1 MNNQIG
7 SVWNKWDFHVHTPY
21 SILNNN
27 YGFNPFE
34 DGDEKKFDTY
44 VQTLFTKAI
53 EKNVVAI
60 GITDYFMIE
69 GYKRIRQDYLGNPE
83 KMRLLFPDEGMRN
96 RVANILVFPNIELRL
111 KIFIGEEAN
120 SVNYHVIFSDKVP
133 IQEIEDNFLQELKF
147 NPRAGQEKSLTRS
160 NIEQYGK
167 KIKEENGAKGSD
179 LLVGLKHIS
188 VTDENVIKV
197 LKENPVFSG
206 RYLITIPVDEDLSKV
221 SWNGRDYSSRRNLYQ
236 QCHCLLTS
244 NKGTAKWALAEGREE
259 AQIKE
264 FDSIKPCIWGSDAHE
279 YERMFNPAND
289 RFCWIKA
296 DPTFEGLLQILY
308 EPKERVVVQKEKPD
322 EKDIHQII
330 GQIQFEDEK
339 FQTEPIVFND
349 SLTCIIGG
357 KSTGK
362 SLLLQQLATAID
374 AEYAETQE
382 KVSQLSRKRLPVKT
396 PHVLWK
402 DGTSDSRKII
412 YIPQTF
418 LNRTIDDPEKA
429 TAINSIIANVLK
441 QEKEI
446 AAAYQKLITDTK
458 KIKKQVRTKISEYC
472 EKTEEL
478 SEIIEEIK
486 AEGTPDSFRNTLES
500 LELKRTEL
508 ANGNNISQAEI
519 DRFAQLEESI
529 RTLSGQ
535 QEQLKK
541 ELASL
546 TQINNPAVVIPGY
559 FLCGAS
565 GEILHSFNEDFPNF
579 GSNIQKVLLE
589 LTDMVQPKW
598 RETLGIIKKELV
610 SQIQDLGKKLGA
622 EKSEYSTLKRKVDQ
636 NEQIQT
642 LSKQI
647 AVEREKLGIAEDRQR
662 QKEKEILAITRLR
675 VEIISSQREYLDA
688 YTQYC
693 QTVIA
698 TGTRKQTSLTFD
710 AKPIWKT
717 EEFQS
722 TLGNI
727 FDNRNFAKFF
737 SVYGMNLSALTEESY
752 GENLLTNLW
761 DAMTDLHKEGSLTIK
776 AAYTTE
782 SALQLLFEDWYNVHY
797 IVKSGNDTIDSM
809 SPGKKA
815 LVLLELLIS
824 LEESKCPILIDQPE
838 DDLDN
843 RSVYDDLVK
852 YIKQKKKERQ
862 IIVVTHNANVVLGA
876 DAEEVIIANQDGKGT
891 ENAEKRFEYRSGSI
905 ENDRIELDTDGRPLK
920 GILNQHGI
928 QTQICDILEGG
939 PSAFELRKNKYM
951 TIVHTTATDRC

>member
-7 SVWNKWDFHVHTPY
+7 SVWNKWDFHIHTPY

-34 DGDEKKFDTY
+34 DEDEEKFDTY

-53 EKNVVAI
+53 EKNIVAI

-69 GYKRIRQDYLGNPE
+69 GYKRIKLNYLSNPE
-83 KMRLLFPDEGMRN
+83 KMKQLFPDESMR
-96 RVANILVFPNIELRL
+96 RSVERIFVFPNIELRL
-111 KIFIGEEAN
+111 KIFIGEQAS
-120 SVNYHVIFSDKVP
+120 SVNYHVIFSDTVP

-147 NPRAGQEKSLTRS
+147 NPRAGQKKSLTRA

-179 LLVGLKHIS
+179 LMVGLMHIT
-188 VTDENVIKV
+188 VTDENVIKI
-197 LKENPVFSG
+197 LKENPAFAG
-206 RYLITIPVDEDLSKV
+206 RYLITIPVDENLSNV

-244 NKGTAKWALAEGREE
+244 NPGTAKWALAEGREE

-308 EPKERVVVQKEKPD
+308 EPKERVVVQKDKPD
-322 EKDIHQII
+322 EKDVHQII
-330 GQIQFEDEK
+330 SQIKFEDDK
-339 FQTEPIVFND
+339 FQPEPILFND

-362 SLLLQQLATAID
+362 SLLLQQLAFAID
-374 AEYAETQE
+374 AEYAEAQE
-382 KVSQLSRKRLPVKT
+382 SISQLSNKRLPVKT
-396 PHVLWK
+396 PSVLWK

-412 YIPQTF
+412 YIPQTY
-418 LNRTIDDPEKA
+418 LNRTIDNPEKS

-446 AAAYQKLITDTK
+446 AAAYQQLTADIK
-458 KIKKQVRTKISEYC
+458 KIKKQIRSKISEYC
-472 EKTEEL
+472 EAIDDLSDLTEVIKT
-478 SEIIEEIK
+478 
-486 AEGTPDSFRNTLES
+486 EGTPDSFRNTVETLEM
-500 LELKRTEL
+500 KRTEL
-508 ANGNNISQAEI
+508 VNGNDISQEEI
-519 DRFAQLEESI
+519 DRFAELEKSI
-529 RTLSGQ
+529 RMHSEKK
-535 QEQLKK
+535 EQLNK
-541 ELASL
+541 ELNSL
-546 TQINNPAVVIPGY
+546 TRLANPTVVIPGY
-559 FLCGAS
+559 FSSSAS
-565 GEILHSFNEDFPNF
+565 SEIIHSFDEDFPNTR
-579 GSNIQKVLLE
+579 NDIQKVIEE
-589 LTDMVQPKW
+589 LTTMIQPKW
-598 RETLGIIKKELV
+598 KETLENTKKVLTTQFQEISATL
-610 SQIQDLGKKLGA
+610 DT
-622 EKSEYSTLKRKVDQ
+622 EESEYSALKCKIDK
-636 NEQIQT
+636 NEQIQG
-642 LSKQI
+642 LSEQI
-647 AVEREKLGIAEDRQR
+647 AGERDKLESAEKLQK
-662 QKEKEILAITRLR
+662 QKEKINQTIKVLQE
-675 VEIISSQREYLDA
+675 EIISSQQKYLDK

-693 QTVIA
+693 DIVIK
-698 TGTRKQTSLTFD
+698 TGTRKETSLTFD
-710 AKPIWKT
+710 AKPTWKK
-717 EEFQS
+717 EEFQA
-722 TLGNI
+722 TLSNI
-727 FDNRNFAKFF
+727 FDNRNFSKFY
-737 SVYGMNLSALTEESY
+737 SNYEINLAELTEGDY
-752 GENLLTNLW
+752 GKNLLSNLLE
-761 DAMTDLHKEGSLTIK
+761 AMGDSHKKGFLTIK
-776 AAYTTE
+776 IAYNMETV
-782 SALQLLFEDWYNVHY
+782 LQSLFEDWYNVHY

-891 ENAEKRFEYRSGSI
+891 ENAARRFEYRSGAI
-905 ENDRIELDTDGRPLK
+905 ENNQLRLDAEGQPMK
-920 GILNQHGI
+920 GILNKQGI

-951 TIVHTTATDRC
+951 TIVHTATSDIC